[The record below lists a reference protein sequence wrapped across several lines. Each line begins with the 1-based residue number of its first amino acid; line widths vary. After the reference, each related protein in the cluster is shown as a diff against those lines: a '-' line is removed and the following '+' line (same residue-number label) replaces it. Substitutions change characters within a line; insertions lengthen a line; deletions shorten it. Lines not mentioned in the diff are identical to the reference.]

1 MKESTTCGRSD
12 AVGAAAPT
20 FAVAALCECFEECGL
35 WLGAAPECAA
45 QPAPLRARLHAGE
58 SLAALAQAA
67 GLPCPRCIRIGAQ
80 RRVIGV
86 LMSGQPGYDEASSI
100 HDDCP
105 QVVVCR
111 EQHVSDPNAKPPC
124 APGHPR
130 VRVRRRP
137 LR

>member
-1 MKESTTCGRSD
+1 MRT
-12 AVGAAAPT
+12 V
-20 FAVAALCECFEECGL
+20 
-35 WLGAAPECAA
+35 
-45 QPAPLRARLHAGE
+45 E
-58 SLAALAQAA
+58 SLRPFADGTA
-67 GLPCPRCIRIGAQ
+67 GLMRHAASQTALPAVHPRVRIDAQ

-86 LMSGQPGYDEASSI
+86 LMPGQLGYDEASSI